1 MESKYE
7 NLPVYKAAF
16 DLTVYFENIV
26 KGFSRYNKYTVGSD
40 LRNISREILLLVARA
55 NTKKDRTECLQTAI
69 LKLEDLKILIRLC
82 RQTGAFT
89 SSKSFEFSSRSVVNI
104 LQQCEGWLRVQNST
118 EKVPGKRV
126 QM

>member
-40 LRNISREILLLVARA
+40 LRNFSREILILVARA
-55 NTKKDRTECLQTAI
+55 NTKKDRGRCLEAAI
-69 LKLEDLKILIRLC
+69 IRLEDLKILIRLC
-82 RQTGAFT
+82 RQIGAFT
-89 SSKSFEFSSRSVVNI
+89 SPKSFEFASRSVVNI

-126 QM
+126 Q